1 MTAST
6 MTKLEKTIFEE
17 VADVLKI
24 LQGFAGKTLSDD
36 DHCLALDMEAGAN
49 ALIKLARFDSGMGDT
64 AKQLLCAMIPTLASA
79 TEELNQIQN
88 GVNA

>member
-6 MTKLEKTIFEE
+6 MKKLEKTIFEE
-17 VADVLKI
+17 VADVLKT

-49 ALIKLARFDSGMGDT
+49 AL
-64 AKQLLCAMIPTLASA
+64 
-79 TEELNQIQN
+79 
-88 GVNA
+88 